1 MRKFIDL
8 LTYGG
13 GIYRLLLYIEMIWK
27 MRLVYKFNIGQNE
40 EISTLCKISN
50 NLYNQAL
57 YIFREMLSKEGKWLS
72 YFELDSIMKNTKNL
86 DGGINYKLLKAQCSQ
101 QILRVLDK
109 NIKGYYKSVQDYKKH
124 PNKYKEKPCLPCYRK
139 RGSEFYLCYT
149 NQSCKIKYGKIV
161 LSKSL
166 SIGIPQYEKY
176 QDLIKDFNQVR
187 IKPLNKGYKVEI
199 IYEVKDTETSKGR
212 REKVSSIDL
221 GIDNLVTLVSEDFA
235 YLFSGEFIKSYNKL
249 FNKTLAK
256 LNSIKDLQKIKG
268 MTKRI
273 KKLYYDRE
281 LYIEDVFHKISRKI
295 VDLLINS
302 EVTKLIVGY
311 NKGWKQGVNMGK
323 RNNQKFT
330 QIPFARLISYMEYK
344 CKLAGIEI
352 VTHEESYTSKCD
364 SLAFEAIGKHENYLG
379 KRKKRGLY
387 QSSTGKLI
395 NADVNGAL
403 NIMRKVVGDSCGS
416 IQRIIDRG
424 LLFNPVRIKS
434 VF

>member
-1 MRKFIDL
+1 
-8 LTYGG
+8 
-13 GIYRLLLYIEMIWK
+13 
-27 MRLVYKFNIGQNE
+27 MRLVYRFNIGKDE
-40 EISTLCKISN
+40 EISKLCKVSN

-57 YIFREMLSKEGKWLS
+57 YVFRETLKNESKWLS
-72 YFELDSIMKNTKNL
+72 YFELDKILKNTKNL
-86 DGGINYKLLKAQCSQ
+86 DGKINYRLLKAQCSQ
-101 QILRVLDK
+101 QVLKLLDN
-109 NIKGYYKSVQDYKKH
+109 NIKSYYRSIQDYKKH
-124 PNKYKEKPCLPCYRK
+124 PNKYKEKPGLPKYRK
-139 RGSEFYLCYT
+139 RGSEFNLYYP
-149 NQSCKIKYGKIV
+149 NQSCIIRNGKII
-161 LSKSL
+161 LSKKL
-166 SIGIPQYEKY
+166 FVDIPQYEKY
-176 QDLIKDFNQVR
+176 SGLLENFKQVR
-187 IKPLNKGYKVEI
+187 ILPNYAGYRIEV
-199 IYEVKDTETSKGR
+199 IYEVEDIEIPKSKE
-212 REKVSSIDL
+212 EKIASIDL
-221 GIDNLVTLVSEDFA
+221 GIDNLATLVSEDFT
-235 YLFSGEFIKSYNKL
+235 YLFSGKFVKSYNKL

-268 MTKRI
+268 ITKRI

-281 LYIEDVFHKISRKI
+281 QYIEDVFHKISRKI
-295 VDLLINS
+295 INLLTNS
-302 EVTKLIVGY
+302 GITKLIVGY

-330 QIPFARLISYMEYK
+330 QIPFARLISYLEYK
-344 CKLAGIEI
+344 CELAGIEI

-403 NIMRKVVGDSCGS
+403 NIMRKVVDDSS
-416 IQRIIDRG
+416 NYVQRIIDRG